1 MATLSSAAGAP
12 ASTSSAVNR
21 RRTWRAIYPYLW
33 LTPAFVIM
41 GGILIYPW
49 VYSLIMSLYSW
60 TPLRPAPP
68 RFIGLDNYA
77 FLVTDPDF
85 HAAFWNTVV
94 LVATTVTLQF
104 FIGFALAL
112 MLNMI
117 RVGRAVLTAALLVP
131 LMVTPSVVGL
141 SWRFILHQEWGL
153 ANRAPLARTGADLL
167 ALRPHLDDAHHRSGG
182 HLAADAVHRARPAG
196 QPRGDPGR
204 AGRGRALDGA
214 SDRQVFWHV
223 TLPYLQPLIVTVL
236 LFRLIF
242 SVCQFD
248 VVFALFQSGGPG
260 NAGQVLGVYL
270 YEHLR
275 LTWRLGEG
283 SAISYMLLFITIA
296 LGASFLV
303 RGIGTWRS
311 SRCTHAPVGGS
322 ASSSSMSC

>member
-1 MATLSSAAGAP
+1 MSSAAGAP
-12 ASTSSAVNR
+12 ASAASVANR
-21 RRTWRAIYPYLW
+21 RRTWRAVYPYVW
-33 LTPAFVIM
+33 LAPAFVIM

-49 VYSLIMSLYSW
+49 TYSLIMSLYSW

-68 RFIGLDNYA
+68 RFIGLDNYI

-85 HAAFWNTVV
+85 HAAFWNTAV

-153 ANRAPLARTGADLL
+153 ANFALRSLGLAPISWLADPTWTMPTIILVDTWQQTPFTVLVLL
-167 ALRPHLDDAHHRSGG
+167 AGLQAIPDEPVE
-182 HLAADAVHRARPAG
+182 AARV
-196 QPRGDPGR
+196 
-204 AGRGRALDGA
+204 DGA
-214 SDRQVFWHV
+214 NDRQVFWHV

-242 SVCQFD
+242 SVRQFD

-303 RGIGTWRS
+303 RWYRN
-311 SRCTHAPVGGS
+311 VED
-322 ASSSSMSC
+322 